1 MPDRYAYL
9 KWVAMKT
16 RCLGIRLTL
25 LITVWDKTANF
36 NKAIINSKRI
46 QNNAQFRLI
55 EENAKWI
62 DNRSKE
68 NNYSLNIDK
77 FKVEQNAVEE
87 AAKKYKPIMQYKI
100 HYNLLLFLMRLSKW

>member
-1 MPDRYAYL
+1 MGERD
-9 KWVAMKT
+9 VENAMDK
-16 RCLGIRLTL
+16 IDAADY
-25 LITVWDKTANF
+25 TVWDKTANF
-36 NKAIINSKRI
+36 NKAIINSKNRI

-77 FKVEQNAVEE
+77 FKVEQNAIEE
-87 AAKKYKPIMQYKI
+87 AAKNISQSCSIKFITIYFSS
-100 HYNLLLFLMRLSKW
+100 L